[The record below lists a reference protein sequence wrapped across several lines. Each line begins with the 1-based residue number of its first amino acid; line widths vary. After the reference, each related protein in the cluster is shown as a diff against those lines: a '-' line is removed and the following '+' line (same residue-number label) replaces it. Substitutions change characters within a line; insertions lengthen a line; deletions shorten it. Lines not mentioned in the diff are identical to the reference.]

1 MTEIFKKNNIE
12 KRVLSPRVA
21 IKAIGDYKNKT
32 CNELLG
38 LLNTVYNEYQA
49 YLKEH
54 NLMDF
59 EDLLTYTAKLFNEN
73 PEILSFYQNI
83 YQYVL
88 VDELQDTNAVQ
99 YEIINLLC
107 ENHGNLFA
115 VGDDD
120 QSIYSFRGA
129 KIENMVKFREDHPD
143 AKVIK
148 LVQNYR
154 STNNILKCS
163 NALIKNNK
171 IRELR
176 MIYQFKKHTIMK
188 MKFALL

>member
-1 MTEIFKKNNIE
+1 M
-12 KRVLSPRVA
+12 
-21 IKAIGDYKNKT
+21 
-32 CNELLG
+32 
-38 LLNTVYNEYQA
+38 
-49 YLKEH
+49 
-54 NLMDF
+54 
-59 EDLLTYTAKLFNEN
+59 
-73 PEILSFYQNI
+73 
-83 YQYVL
+83 L

-129 KIENMVKFREDHPD
+129 KIENMVKFREDHPN

-154 STNNILKCS
+154 STNNNLKC
-163 NALIKNNK
+163 
-171 IRELR
+171 
-176 MIYQFKKHTIMK
+176 
-188 MKFALL
+188 